1 MQVERATKAD
11 FDTIVT
17 EIVDFWGSDRTLH
30 LHHPSLIYEF
40 GDTAFVIREEGRVVA
55 YLFGYFSQ
63 TEPVAYVH
71 LIAVRQGFQGHG
83 LGSRLYAHFIALA
96 RARGCT
102 VMKAITTPT
111 NTASLA
117 FHRRLGMIPEGDS
130 TGGGIPVVADYAGP
144 GKDRVVM
151 RMLI

>member
-11 FDTIVT
+11 FDAIVT
-17 EIVDFWGSDRTLH
+17 DIVDFWGSDRTLH

-40 GDTAFVIREEGRVVA
+40 GDTAFVIRKEGRVIA

-71 LIAVRQGFQGHG
+71 LIAVRRGFQGRG

-96 RARGCT
+96 RAHGCT
-102 VMKAITTPT
+102 RLKAITTPT

-117 FHRRLGMIPEGDS
+117 FHRRLGMIPEGNS
-130 TGGGIPVVADYAGP
+130 TGDDIPVVPDYAGP
-144 GKDRVVM
+144 GKDRVVL